1 MKFKPILFLLGA
13 VAIPSGIALSSVVLP
28 EITNA
33 QNIAQKNTQTE
44 SQPNPQ
50 KKRGDRLASLNLS
63 EQQKS
68 QLKKIGEQ
76 SRSQFEA
83 ILTPSQLS
91 KLQAAKGTK
100 VNRREVMS
108 SLGLSEAQKS
118 KMKDL
123 RKSSMEQMKAV
134 LTPEQQRQMRSMRN
148 PK

>member
-13 VAIPSGIALSSVVLP
+13 IAIPSGIALFSVVSP

-33 QNIAQKNTQTE
+33 QNTAQTQ

-68 QLKKIGEQ
+68 QLKQIKEQ

-134 LTPEQQRQMRSMRN
+134 LTPEQQQQMRSMRG

>member
-13 VAIPSGIALSSVVLP
+13 IAIPGGIALSSVVLP
-28 EITNA
+28 EISNA
-33 QNIAQKNTQTE
+33 QNTAQTE

-68 QLKKIGEQ
+68 QLKQIREQ

-134 LTPEQQRQMRSMRN
+134 LTPEQQQQMRSMRE